1 MRLQSFSKEGAKLYI
16 CSTPIGNLED
26 VTHRLLRTLA
36 EADVV
41 AAEDT
46 RQTRKLLTRYEIRA
60 KSLISFHEHNA
71 TRQVPV
77 LQETWMRGGVVAL
90 VTDAGTPCV
99 SDPGDVAIA
108 AAHASNVPVVPIPGA
123 SAVLAALIIS
133 GLPMKRFAFHG
144 FLSKSTATAMDE
156 LRSYE
161 MYDGTVV
168 FYEAP
173 HRLLATLRA
182 IAQVFPGRS
191 MSICKELTKRHETV
205 WRGSSEEL
213 LKEFESEDIRGEYAI
228 VLNTADVAP
237 FVDEESRTQVEQ
249 EGQARADFAL
259 QEVLRMLAGGLSM
272 RDATALAAKQYAMSR
287 KVLYRAA
294 LDATHTQTMQDFMS
308 PAQDGD
314 EKSQPE

>member
-1 MRLQSFSKEGAKLYI
+1 MRLQSFSTEGAKLYI

-71 TRQVPV
+71 IRQVPV
-77 LQETWMRGGVVAL
+77 LQETWMRGGAVAL

-99 SDPGDVAIA
+99 SDPGEVAIA

-144 FLSKSTATAMDE
+144 FLSKSNATAMDE

-173 HRLLATLRA
+173 HRLLSTLKA

-191 MSICKELTKRHETV
+191 MSVCKELTKRHETV
-205 WRGSSEEL
+205 WRGSSEDL
-213 LKEFESEDIRGEYAI
+213 LKEFESEEIRGEYAI
-228 VLNTADVAP
+228 VLNTAEVAS
-237 FVDEESRTQVEQ
+237 FADEEVGSQAEQ
-249 EGQARADFAL
+249 EEQARADFAL
-259 QEVLRMLAGGLSM
+259 REVLRMLAGGLSM
-272 RDATALAAKQYAMSR
+272 RDATTVAAKQYAMSR

-294 LDATHTQTMQDFMS
+294 LHATRMQTMQNAMP
-308 PAQDGD
+308 PASDGED
-314 EKSQPE
+314 EMHPE